1 MATEIQRAR
10 RLFTVDEYDR
20 MVTAG
25 VFGPDDRLELIEGEI
40 IEMSPI
46 GHRHTAC
53 VANLLKIFVSRL
65 GERAVVWPPGAV
77 RLSTRS
83 KPEPDVTLLR
93 PHSYRDAHPGVQ
105 DALLLIE
112 VSDSSLAYD
121 RGVKLALYAR
131 AGIPEYW
138 IVDVDGRM
146 VETFRTPT
154 VGGYRET
161 RRFARDEVIAPLSF
175 PDVTFRVSELFA

>member
-25 VFGPDDRLELIEGEI
+25 ILGREDRVELIEGEI
-40 IEMSPI
+40 VEMSPI

-53 VANLLKIFVSRL
+53 VANLMRIFITRL
-65 GERAVVWPPGAV
+65 SERAVVWPPGAV

-93 PHSYRDAHPGVQ
+93 RHSYRAAHPDVR
-105 DALLLIE
+105 DVLLLIE
-112 VSDSSLAYD
+112 VAESSLAYD
-121 RGVKLALYAR
+121 RNVKLALYAR

-138 IVDVDGRM
+138 IVDVESRTI
-146 VETFRTPT
+146 ETFRTLT
-154 VGGYRET
+154 DTGYRD
-161 RRFARDEVIAPLSF
+161 RRRVAGDEEISPVSF
-175 PDVTFRVSELFA
+175 PDVTFRVAELFV